1 MKDTSKTSLRR
12 GHNEG
17 NIRQR
22 TDGRWEVRLSAG
34 IDYKTGKPR
43 RTSTCCNTRQE
54 AIAILQQQAH
64 EVRTQGW
71 RDPMSVT
78 LGEWY
83 EYWLDTYMK
92 DTVKQSTYASY
103 RSYLNKH
110 FCVLGKILLKKLEPH
125 ILQEFYNYKFR
136 EEGLSPKTLRNYH
149 MVLHKCLQ
157 QAVKER
163 LLVYNPCDAVTL
175 PGGEK
180 PEIVVF
186 TNDQQ
191 RALVQA
197 SYRHRYGVFIRLDLC
212 TGLRMGELLALKWE
226 DIDFSTAQ
234 LHVRRTINRLAKY
247 EAHDGENKTEIVF
260 GTPKTKNSRRTI
272 PLTRTMADE
281 LTRWKQQ
288 QAQDKIR
295 AGDKYT
301 DKGFIVTNEFGHY
314 FEQKTFK
321 DYYDRLLKDADIGHF
336 TFHALRH
343 TFATRA
349 LERGMDYKTLSAIL
363 GHYSVAFTMDTYV
376 HSMDEHKRREMD
388 KMDDMFGMQYSISV
402 ENQPYPVL
410 CTLSADDCTA
420 HVPDFPN
427 GFPLGIT
434 DNQRR
439 GEIVVPRSHKGKD
452 GLHRDSGLQDRQ
464 DDHIEGVELAGA
476 INASCLNQFLRQA
489 GIHVLLHEKEHSRCR
504 NAGQNQRPQR
514 IGQVH
519 IVHQAKE
526 TQRRYLHRH
535 RHNEQD
541 DGKCCILELEVVGV
555 DCVCRQRA
563 EVAGEC

>member
-1 MKDTSKTSLRR
+1 MKDTTHKSTRR

-54 AIAILQQQAH
+54 AIAVLQQQAH

-125 ILQEFYNYKFR
+125 TLQEFYNYKFR

-149 MVLHKCLQ
+149 MALHKCLQ

-175 PGGEK
+175 PSGEK
-180 PEIVVF
+180 PEVVVF

-272 PLTRTMADE
+272 PLTRTIADE
-281 LTRWKQQ
+281 LTRWKKQ

-301 DKGFIVTNEFGHY
+301 DDGFIVTNEFGHY

-321 DYYDRLLKDADIGHF
+321 DYYDRLLEDADIGHF

-402 ENQPYPVL
+402 ENRPYPVL
-410 CTLSADDCTA
+410 CTLSADGCTA
-420 HVPDFPN
+420 HVPDFPKIATQTATLDAALLEVKQQIQKALRQYKN
-427 GFPLGIT
+427 PPIPT
-434 DNQRR
+434 KQ
-439 GEIVVPRSHKGKD
+439 EQIVVPNNSVLVLVK
-452 GLHRDSGLQDRQ
+452 
-464 DDHIEGVELAGA
+464 
-476 INASCLNQFLRQA
+476 AS
-489 GIHVLLHEKEHSRCR
+489 
-504 NAGQNQRPQR
+504 
-514 IGQVH
+514 
-519 IVHQAKE
+519 
-526 TQRRYLHRH
+526 
-535 RHNEQD
+535 
-541 DGKCCILELEVVGV
+541 
-555 DCVCRQRA
+555 
-563 EVAGEC
+563 

>member
-1 MKDTSKTSLRR
+1 MKDTFKTSLRR

-22 TDGRWEVRLSAG
+22 ADGRWEVRLSAG

-125 ILQEFYNYKFR
+125 TLQEFYNYKFR

-149 MVLHKCLQ
+149 MALHKCLQ

-175 PGGEK
+175 PSGEK
-180 PEIVVF
+180 PEISVF

-234 LHVRRTINRLAKY
+234 LHVRRTI
-247 EAHDGENKTEIVF
+247 
-260 GTPKTKNSRRTI
+260 
-272 PLTRTMADE
+272 PLTRTMVDE
-281 LTRWKQQ
+281 LTRWKKQQ
-288 QAQDKIR
+288 EQDKIR

-301 DKGFIVTNEFGHY
+301 DDGFIVTNEFGHY

-376 HSMDEHKRREMD
+376 HSMDEHKRNEMN
-388 KMDDMFGMQYSISV
+388 KMDDMFGAQYSISV
-402 ENQPYPVL
+402 DNQPYPVL
-410 CTLSADDCTA
+410 CTITADGCTA
-420 HVPDFPN
+420 HVPDFPKIAVHTLTLDATLLEVKQQIQKALHQYKN
-427 GFPLGIT
+427 PPIPT
-434 DNQRR
+434 KQ
-439 GEIVVPRSHKGKD
+439 EPIVVPNNSVLVLVK
-452 GLHRDSGLQDRQ
+452 
-464 DDHIEGVELAGA
+464 
-476 INASCLNQFLRQA
+476 AS
-489 GIHVLLHEKEHSRCR
+489 
-504 NAGQNQRPQR
+504 
-514 IGQVH
+514 
-519 IVHQAKE
+519 
-526 TQRRYLHRH
+526 
-535 RHNEQD
+535 
-541 DGKCCILELEVVGV
+541 
-555 DCVCRQRA
+555 
-563 EVAGEC
+563 

>member
-1 MKDTSKTSLRR
+1 MNLNDLLLESSSVDYKEALEIKKPRSWLKSVSAFANSFGGHIVFGVRDNPREVCGLDNPQEVISKITELIKARIDPTPRYQLHAFSEDDKICIDLEIQNGPAYPYYYRFEGVCVAYIRNGDQSEETS
-12 GHNEG
+12 
-17 NIRQR
+17 RQQ
-22 TDGRWEVRLSAG
+22 LSALILKG
-34 IDYKTGKPR
+34 MNKTFDALPSPYHMGDVSFTLLAATFKNALKEDFQPDKDLL
-43 RTSTCCNTRQE
+43 STT
-54 AIAILQQQAH
+54 L
-64 EVRTQGW
+64 
-71 RDPMSVT
+71 VT
-78 LGEWY
+78 EDGQV
-83 EYWLDTYMK
+83 T
-92 DTVKQSTYASY
+92 
-103 RSYLNKH
+103 N
-110 FCVLGKILLKKLEPH
+110 GGLL
-125 ILQEFYNYKFR
+125 
-136 EEGLSPKTLRNYH
+136 LSPKTLRNYH
-149 MVLHKCLQ
+149 MALHKCLQ

-175 PGGEK
+175 PSGEK
-180 PEIVVF
+180 PEISVF

-260 GTPKTKNSRRTI
+260 GSPKTKNSHRTI

-281 LTRWKQQ
+281 LARWKQQ

-301 DKGFIVTNEFGHY
+301 DDGFIVTNEFGHY

-321 DYYDRLLKDADIGHF
+321 DYYDRLLKDANIGHF

-410 CTLSADDCTA
+410 CTLSPDGCTI
-420 HVPDFPN
+420 HVPDFPKIEVQTPTLDAALLEVKQQIKKALRQYKN
-427 GFPLGIT
+427 PPIPT
-434 DNQRR
+434 KQDQ
-439 GEIVVPRSHKGKD
+439 IVVPNNSVLVLVK
-452 GLHRDSGLQDRQ
+452 
-464 DDHIEGVELAGA
+464 
-476 INASCLNQFLRQA
+476 AS
-489 GIHVLLHEKEHSRCR
+489 
-504 NAGQNQRPQR
+504 
-514 IGQVH
+514 
-519 IVHQAKE
+519 
-526 TQRRYLHRH
+526 
-535 RHNEQD
+535 
-541 DGKCCILELEVVGV
+541 
-555 DCVCRQRA
+555 
-563 EVAGEC
+563 

>member
-1 MKDTSKTSLRR
+1 MKDTSKKALRR

-54 AIAILQQQAH
+54 AIAVLQQQAH

-125 ILQEFYNYKFR
+125 TLQEFYNYKFR

-149 MVLHKCLQ
+149 MALHKCLQ

-163 LLVYNPCDAVTL
+163 LLIYNPCDAVTL
-175 PGGEK
+175 PSGEK
-180 PEIVVF
+180 PEISVF

-272 PLTRTMADE
+272 PLTRTMVDE
-281 LTRWKQQ
+281 LTRWKKQQ
-288 QAQDKIR
+288 EQDKIR

-301 DKGFIVTNEFGHY
+301 DDGFIVTNEFGHY

-343 TFATRA
+343 PYVKHTTKIFSLRLMEFQAQAYPDARRKTRGA
-349 LERGMDYKTLSAIL
+349 CQLLRGGQSKSLVRLLCNRKQFSYLPPQAKMSWILYAISMRLS
-363 GHYSVAFTMDTYV
+363 GYTST
-376 HSMDEHKRREMD
+376 R
-388 KMDDMFGMQYSISV
+388 SISNSASSV
-402 ENQPYPVL
+402 VSVSASKSAL
-410 CTLSADDCTA
+410 DASLRLSCRACSSCFCFACANTA
-420 HVPDFPN
+420 
-427 GFPLGIT
+427 
-434 DNQRR
+434 
-439 GEIVVPRSHKGKD
+439 
-452 GLHRDSGLQDRQ
+452 
-464 DDHIEGVELAGA
+464 A
-476 INASCLNQFLRQA
+476 
-489 GIHVLLHEKEHSRCR
+489 
-504 NAGQNQRPQR
+504 
-514 IGQVH
+514 
-519 IVHQAKE
+519 
-526 TQRRYLHRH
+526 
-535 RHNEQD
+535 
-541 DGKCCILELEVVGV
+541 
-555 DCVCRQRA
+555 
-563 EVAGEC
+563 

>member
-1 MKDTSKTSLRR
+1 MKDTSQKALRR

-54 AIAILQQQAH
+54 AIAVLQQQAH

-78 LGEWY
+78 LAQWY
-83 EYWLDTYMK
+83 EYWLETYMK

-110 FCVLGKILLKKLEPH
+110 FCVLEKILLKKLEPH
-125 ILQEFYNYKFR
+125 TLQEFYNYKFR

-149 MVLHKCLQ
+149 MALHKCLQ

-163 LLVYNPCDAVTL
+163 LLIYNPCDAVTL
-175 PGGEK
+175 PSGEK
-180 PEIVVF
+180 PEVVVF

-272 PLTRTMADE
+272 PLTRTMVDE

-288 QAQDKIR
+288 
-295 AGDKYT
+295 
-301 DKGFIVTNEFGHY
+301 
-314 FEQKTFK
+314 
-321 DYYDRLLKDADIGHF
+321 
-336 TFHALRH
+336 
-343 TFATRA
+343 
-349 LERGMDYKTLSAIL
+349 
-363 GHYSVAFTMDTYV
+363 
-376 HSMDEHKRREMD
+376 
-388 KMDDMFGMQYSISV
+388 
-402 ENQPYPVL
+402 
-410 CTLSADDCTA
+410 
-420 HVPDFPN
+420 
-427 GFPLGIT
+427 
-434 DNQRR
+434 
-439 GEIVVPRSHKGKD
+439 
-452 GLHRDSGLQDRQ
+452 
-464 DDHIEGVELAGA
+464 
-476 INASCLNQFLRQA
+476 
-489 GIHVLLHEKEHSRCR
+489 
-504 NAGQNQRPQR
+504 
-514 IGQVH
+514 
-519 IVHQAKE
+519 
-526 TQRRYLHRH
+526 
-535 RHNEQD
+535 
-541 DGKCCILELEVVGV
+541 
-555 DCVCRQRA
+555 
-563 EVAGEC
+563 

>member
-1 MKDTSKTSLRR
+1 MKDTSKKALRR

-17 NIRQR
+17 DIRQR

-34 IDYKTGKPR
+34 IDYKTGKPK

-83 EYWLDTYMK
+83 EYWLNTYMK

-125 ILQEFYNYKFR
+125 TLQEFYNYKFR

-149 MVLHKCLQ
+149 MALHKCLQ

-175 PGGEK
+175 PSGEK
-180 PEIVVF
+180 LEIVVF

-234 LHVRRTINRLAKY
+234 LHVRRTI
-247 EAHDGENKTEIVF
+247 
-260 GTPKTKNSRRTI
+260 
-272 PLTRTMADE
+272 PLTRTIADE

-288 QAQDKIR
+288 QAQDKQR

-301 DKGFIVTNEFGHY
+301 DDGFIVTNEFGHY
-314 FEQKTFK
+314 FKQKTFK
-321 DYYDRLLKDADIGHF
+321 DYYNRLLKDADIGHF

-388 KMDDMFGMQYSISV
+388 KMDDMFEMRYSISV
-402 ENQPYPVL
+402 ENRPYPVL
-410 CTLSADDCTA
+410 CTLSAGGCTA
-420 HVPDFPN
+420 HVPDFPKIEVQTPTLDAALFAVKQQIQKALRQYKN
-427 GFPLGIT
+427 PPIPT
-434 DNQRR
+434 KQDQ
-439 GEIVVPRSHKGKD
+439 IVVPNNSVLVLVK
-452 GLHRDSGLQDRQ
+452 
-464 DDHIEGVELAGA
+464 
-476 INASCLNQFLRQA
+476 AS
-489 GIHVLLHEKEHSRCR
+489 
-504 NAGQNQRPQR
+504 
-514 IGQVH
+514 
-519 IVHQAKE
+519 
-526 TQRRYLHRH
+526 
-535 RHNEQD
+535 
-541 DGKCCILELEVVGV
+541 
-555 DCVCRQRA
+555 
-563 EVAGEC
+563 

>member
-1 MKDTSKTSLRR
+1 MKDTSKASLHR

-110 FCVLGKILLKKLEPH
+110 FYVLGKILLKKLEPH
-125 ILQEFYNYKFR
+125 TLQEFYNYKFR

-149 MVLHKCLQ
+149 MALHKCLQ

-175 PGGEK
+175 PSGEK
-180 PEIVVF
+180 PEIVAF

-295 AGDKYT
+295 AGDK
-301 DKGFIVTNEFGHY
+301 
-314 FEQKTFK
+314 
-321 DYYDRLLKDADIGHF
+321 
-336 TFHALRH
+336 
-343 TFATRA
+343 
-349 LERGMDYKTLSAIL
+349 
-363 GHYSVAFTMDTYV
+363 
-376 HSMDEHKRREMD
+376 
-388 KMDDMFGMQYSISV
+388 
-402 ENQPYPVL
+402 
-410 CTLSADDCTA
+410 
-420 HVPDFPN
+420 
-427 GFPLGIT
+427 
-434 DNQRR
+434 
-439 GEIVVPRSHKGKD
+439 
-452 GLHRDSGLQDRQ
+452 
-464 DDHIEGVELAGA
+464 
-476 INASCLNQFLRQA
+476 
-489 GIHVLLHEKEHSRCR
+489 
-504 NAGQNQRPQR
+504 
-514 IGQVH
+514 
-519 IVHQAKE
+519 
-526 TQRRYLHRH
+526 
-535 RHNEQD
+535 
-541 DGKCCILELEVVGV
+541 
-555 DCVCRQRA
+555 
-563 EVAGEC
+563 

>member
-1 MKDTSKTSLRR
+1 MRR

-125 ILQEFYNYKFR
+125 TLQEFYNYKFR

-149 MVLHKCLQ
+149 MAMHKCLQ

-175 PGGEK
+175 PSGEK

-234 LHVRRTINRLAKY
+234 FHVRRTINRLAKY

-288 QAQDKIR
+288 QAQDKLR

-301 DKGFIVTNEFGHY
+301 DGGFIVTNEF
-314 FEQKTFK
+314 
-321 DYYDRLLKDADIGHF
+321 
-336 TFHALRH
+336 
-343 TFATRA
+343 
-349 LERGMDYKTLSAIL
+349 

-388 KMDDMFGMQYSISV
+388 KMDDMFGMPYNISV

-410 CTLSADDCTA
+410 CTLSADGCTA
-420 HVPDFPN
+420 HVPDFPK
-427 GFPLGIT
+427 IT
-434 DNQRR
+434 TQAATLDVALLEVKQQIQKALRQYKNPPIPTKQ
-439 GEIVVPRSHKGKD
+439 EQIVVPQNSVLVLVK
-452 GLHRDSGLQDRQ
+452 
-464 DDHIEGVELAGA
+464 
-476 INASCLNQFLRQA
+476 AS
-489 GIHVLLHEKEHSRCR
+489 
-504 NAGQNQRPQR
+504 
-514 IGQVH
+514 
-519 IVHQAKE
+519 
-526 TQRRYLHRH
+526 
-535 RHNEQD
+535 
-541 DGKCCILELEVVGV
+541 
-555 DCVCRQRA
+555 
-563 EVAGEC
+563 

>member
-1 MKDTSKTSLRR
+1 MKDTSKKALRR

-22 TDGRWEVRLSAG
+22 ADGRWEVRLSAG

-149 MVLHKCLQ
+149 MALHKCLQ
-157 QAVKER
+157 QAMKER
-163 LLVYNPCDAVTL
+163 LLIYNPCDAVTL

-180 PEIVVF
+180 PEISVF

-281 LTRWKQQ
+281 LARWKQQ
-288 QAQDKIR
+288 QAQDKQR
-295 AGDKYT
+295 VGDKYT
-301 DKGFIVTNEFGHY
+301 DDGFIVTNEFGHY

-343 TFATRA
+343 PYVKHTTKIFSLRLMDFQAQAYPDARRKTRGA
-349 LERGMDYKTLSAIL
+349 CQLHRGGQSRSPVRPLCNRKRFSCLPPQAKMSWILYAISMRLS
-363 GHYSVAFTMDTYV
+363 GYTST
-376 HSMDEHKRREMD
+376 R
-388 KMDDMFGMQYSISV
+388 SISSSASSV
-402 ENQPYPVL
+402 VSVSASKIAL
-410 CTLSADDCTA
+410 DASLRLSCRACSSCFCFACANTA
-420 HVPDFPN
+420 
-427 GFPLGIT
+427 
-434 DNQRR
+434 
-439 GEIVVPRSHKGKD
+439 
-452 GLHRDSGLQDRQ
+452 
-464 DDHIEGVELAGA
+464 A
-476 INASCLNQFLRQA
+476 
-489 GIHVLLHEKEHSRCR
+489 
-504 NAGQNQRPQR
+504 
-514 IGQVH
+514 
-519 IVHQAKE
+519 
-526 TQRRYLHRH
+526 
-535 RHNEQD
+535 
-541 DGKCCILELEVVGV
+541 
-555 DCVCRQRA
+555 
-563 EVAGEC
+563 